1 MVDPQCGIP
10 RLPSELAEKKPASK
24 KSKCYYIVMLELL
37 EIVKDIF
44 ENGKLSLNL
53 NSIRGK
59 KL

>member
-1 MVDPQCGIP
+1 
-10 RLPSELAEKKPASK
+10 
-24 KSKCYYIVMLELL
+24 MLELL

-59 KL
+59 NYIKN

>member
-10 RLPSELAEKKPASK
+10 RLPSELAEKKHASK